1 MKYYKRI
8 WILCLMIVAALMGL
22 HFMPRVEI
30 FGMELR
36 RVDILSDLF
45 PDTPDVSEKELA
57 EALKQQRPHPAH
69 GSVNDC
75 PKGMVCIE
83 DYAIEEEKSMDV
95 FYRKLCN
102 LKTQGRPVRIAY
114 FGDSFIEGD
123 IFTADLR
130 DLLQSRFGGAGVGYV
145 DMASQTAGFR
155 QSVRAFSQNVEA
167 HSVMD
172 SAHRNN
178 LLGINCRYFFP
189 RRGEVSL
196 TLKGTAYGKN
206 TGQAQK
212 SQLFLK
218 TTVPLQVTA
227 EVNGG
232 EPQTFHLQGEN
243 RIQCLTTTGVISQV
257 KWSFYAD
264 SLAHRHITLY
274 GATMDNER
282 GVTVDNFSLRG
293 SGGGVLLSVPDEN
306 LKQFFEHRP
315 YDLIVLHYGL
325 NVIGPGSGKKAADNY
340 GHILDRMIR
349 KFQQLQPGTPIL
361 VVSVSDRD
369 SRDKEGRITTLG
381 GIRYLVNAQQQ
392 AALRNGTAFW
402 NLFEAM
408 GGTASIKRMAE
419 QKPALAN
426 KDYTHL
432 TFRGGKVLAD
442 KLYEALVQAVK
453 NYTKENQ
460 YENQ

>member
-1 MKYYKRI
+1 MEYYKRT

-22 HFMPRVEI
+22 HFLPRMEI

-36 RVDILSDLF
+36 RVDLLSDLF

-57 EALKQQRPHPAH
+57 EAMKQQRPHPAH
-69 GSVNDC
+69 RKTNDC

-83 DYAIEEEKSMDV
+83 DYATDEKRSMDV
-95 FYRKLCN
+95 FYRRLMELNTRK
-102 LKTQGRPVRIAY
+102 KPVRIAY

-130 DLLQSRFGGAGVGYV
+130 DLLQSRFGGAGVGFV

-155 QSVRAFSQNVEA
+155 QTVRAYSQNVES

-172 SAHRNN
+172 SVHKNAF
-178 LLGINCRYFFP
+178 LGINCRYFFP
-189 RRGEVSL
+189 LGGQVSL
-196 TLKGTAYGKN
+196 TLKGTGYGKN
-206 TGQAQK
+206 TQKAQK

-218 TTVPLQVTA
+218 TEVPLQVTA
-227 EVNGG
+227 EVNDGQQ
-232 EPQTFHLQGEN
+232 QTFDLKGAD
-243 RIQCLTTTGVISQV
+243 RIQCLTTTGAISQV

-264 SLAHRHITLY
+264 SLARRRVVLY
-274 GATMDNER
+274 GATMDNEQ
-282 GVTVDNFSLRG
+282 GVVVDNFSLRG
-293 SGGGVLLSVPDEN
+293 SGGGVLLSIPDEN
-306 LKQFFEHRP
+306 LKQFFDYRP
-315 YDLIVLHYGL
+315 YNLIVLHYGL
-325 NVIGPGSGKKAADNY
+325 NVVGPGSGKKAADNY
-340 GHILDRMIR
+340 GRILDRMIR
-349 KFQQLQPGTPIL
+349 KFQALQPGTPIL
-361 VVSVSDRD
+361 VVSVSDRN
-369 SRDKEGRITTLG
+369 SRDKDGKITTIG
-381 GIRYLVNAQQQ
+381 GIRYLVNEQQQ
-392 AALRNGTAFW
+392 AAVRNGVAFW

-432 TFRGGKVLAD
+432 NFRGGKVLAE
-442 KLYEALVQAVK
+442 KLYEALVNAVK

-460 YENQ
+460 YED

>member
-1 MKYYKRI
+1 MV
-8 WILCLMIVAALMGL
+8 VAALMGL
-22 HFMPRVEI
+22 HFMPRMKI

-36 RVDILSDLF
+36 RVDLLSDLF
-45 PDTPDVSEKELA
+45 PDTPDVSEKELTD
-57 EALKQQRPHPAH
+57 ALKQQRPHPAH
-69 GSVNDC
+69 GSANDC

-83 DYAIEEEKSMDV
+83 DYAIDEEKSMDV
-95 FYRKLCN
+95 FYRKLCD
-102 LKTQGRPVRIAY
+102 LKTQGKPVRIAY

-130 DLLQSRFGGAGVGYV
+130 DLLQTQYGGGGVGFV

-155 QSVRAFSQNVEA
+155 QSVRALSKNVEI

-172 SAHRNN
+172 SVHRNS

-206 TGQAQK
+206 TRQARK

-227 EVNGG
+227 VVNGG
-232 EPQTFHLQGEN
+232 EPQTFHLRGEN
-243 RIQCLTTTGVISQV
+243 RIQCLTTTGAISEV
-257 KWSFYAD
+257 KWAFHAD
-264 SLAHRHITLY
+264 SLAYRHVTFY
-274 GATMDNER
+274 GATMDSEQ
-282 GVTVDNFSLRG
+282 GVTLDNFSLRG

-306 LKQFFEHRP
+306 LKQFFGYRP

-340 GHILDRMIR
+340 GRTLDRIIR
-349 KFQQLQPGTPIL
+349 KFQILQPGTPIL

-369 SRDKEGRITTLG
+369 SRNKEGKITTLG
-381 GIRYLVNAQQQ
+381 GIRYLVSEQEQ

-432 TFRGGKVLAD
+432 TFRGGKVLAG
-442 KLYEALVQAVK
+442 KLYDALLQAVK

-460 YENQ
+460 YEDQ